1 MPLSGD
7 SEVGQNSKSGYFASL
22 KSMVAIKSSGGG
34 SKLSSLK
41 ATAAASTWMSPNSK
55 KSLNEGYSSLKSAI
69 SNTASTLSKR
79 VEELREPG
87 MPSTPSRTS
96 SGLTAASS
104 NPNLSAVKDED
115 SLSTNSMTGVD
126 GAGVP
131 AHRRPSE
138 ITEDSWSNLT
148 GQIWDQ
154 LWNYSY
160 DKLAMQQQTFNNPNN
175 QNNQS
180 SNQSMKGFAE
190 LFEELYE
197 RMPVDIARACAM
209 ELVMTSSSQ
218 CKNCSSIL
226 YDEEIIAGWTADD
239 SNLNTKCPF
248 CVKPMVPLLTI
259 KINDFRTE
267 TSVSGETPKTPAKP
281 TENGDQIVSNKMD
294 KSAVQVPYLSPLV
307 LRKELESILEREG
320 DACLSDAECVNEHPI
335 IYWNLIWFF
344 ERIGV
349 CSHLPGMCLKASSL
363 NPHPGK

>member
-1 MPLSGD
+1 MID
-7 SEVGQNSKSGYFASL
+7 
-22 KSMVAIKSSGGG
+22 
-34 SKLSSLK
+34 
-41 ATAAASTWMSPNSK
+41 
-55 KSLNEGYSSLKSAI
+55 
-69 SNTASTLSKR
+69 R
-79 VEELREPG
+79 
-87 MPSTPSRTS
+87 
-96 SGLTAASS
+96 
-104 NPNLSAVKDED
+104 
-115 SLSTNSMTGVD
+115 
-126 GAGVP
+126 
-131 AHRRPSE
+131 HRLDIFSD
-138 ITEDSWSNLT
+138 IFQDSWSNLT

-267 TSVSGETPKTPAKP
+267 PSVSGETPKTPLKP

-363 NPHPGK
+363 NPNPGK